1 MGIILSWLIFILNEI
16 GDSARDV
23 YYPCWV
29 VQPLCRRNSLL
40 VLTQTDVP
48 CFADNYGRPAPSL
61 METEVEFMGRVEA
74 NWETE
79 GEEGE
84 ETVV

>member
-1 MGIILSWLIFILNEI
+1 M
-16 GDSARDV
+16 
-23 YYPCWV
+23 
-29 VQPLCRRNSLL
+29 L